1 MNNCGWVKNGGK
13 CMAKRISSCKEL
25 SKTMI
30 GTRDGVIFY
39 NEQFRIDFESMC
51 YKASQVDDLRQENKK
66 LKQAEKNT
74 YETSQEIIAESI
86 KENQQLKDNWNKLK
100 EWLEEEI
107 YNIEPK
113 GTAINYNCEYDSE
126 EDYIN
131 AMKERS
137 KLITLKRVLIKLQ
150 EIEGGMNE

>member
-1 MNNCGWVKNGGK
+1 MSHRDRSINNMRCE
-13 CMAKRISSCKEL
+13 AKRI
-25 SKTMI
+25 
-30 GTRDGVIFY
+30 Y
-39 NEQFRIDFESMC
+39 NQRRYINKLE
-51 YKASQVDDLRQENKK
+51 QENTE
-66 LKQAEKNT
+66 LKERINT
-74 YETSQEIIAESI
+74 YENPEDLTLMFMYCDEKAKDKI
-86 KENQQLKDNWNKLK
+86 KELKDNWNKLK

-137 KLITLKRVLIKLQ
+137 KLITLKRVLINLQ

>member
-1 MNNCGWVKNGGK
+1 MNENIFDKRRIKTFSNCKDLVKS
-13 CMAKRISSCKEL
+13 MV
-25 SKTMI
+25 
-30 GTRDGVIFY
+30 GTREGMIVY
-39 NEQFRIDFESMC
+39 NEKFRIDLENTC
-51 YKASQVDDLRQENKK
+51 YKASICEDL
-66 LKQAEKNT
+66 
-74 YETSQEIIAESI
+74 SI
-86 KENQQLKDNWNKLK
+86 ENQQLKDKIKELKEENFKLQARSDRFINYWNKLK